1 MNKFM
6 LKMPK
11 KIILF
16 LALLSAPSVFYVS
29 AKYIGTRS
37 TLLYKQ
43 NVLFN
48 KDISENSSNL
58 AKTEKASN
66 LRHKSQLTVDE
77 SKNSAQTQNFQMQPS
92 SLVKDISTTTL
103 SPITQNTINK
113 AKPPKFTLIPL
124 NYKLTEKKQLAG
136 FTLYKLQIGQT
147 LKKGQYYVLNT
158 SKFKYDEFVLEL
170 PQNTEKISVWAI
182 NTNPANIKSSDSLNK
197 YTLYKDIVNIVSG
210 EYNYVSNIVYANAPY
225 LIFSPRTTT
234 KLLNIELWHYTDQTS
249 NTAISTNQANNTYS
263 NLANATNLQN
273 FIAHTNSVADY
284 ATNYTKD
291 MSSGLKVSCLNIIP
305 RSQWGANPAS
315 WDTHHPNLLIND
327 VRRLKYIPEY
337 NCRWMPEYIQPR
349 RFVIH
354 HTVTRNYPTD
364 PYREVREIYIYHA
377 YSRGWGDIGY
387 NFLIDSQ
394 GRIFEGKIGGVG
406 VKGYHAFEAANDMA
420 VGIALIGNFTYSN
433 PTDAQLS
440 ALSKLLAEQANI
452 YGIPLKYCGGGTL
465 TEWLDQSCT
474 VFGHRHIYV
483 WSWDSNDW
491 YKKPTACPGEYF
503 VTHGK
508 LAQAVSTAENLRQNG
523 YTSIKEAKTWAT
535 NLVSSISDRQKYF
548 LEITFKNADTKT
560 LQELSNYIPKYTG
573 LWHISLM
580 KDKKAY
586 ITLQSYNNGYCG
598 VVVPPLNWHG
608 YDDCGPH
615 GCMYFPASGGI
626 KERLI
631 TILIALKLNPYI
643 DQIKLVEQPQ
653 WAQITA
659 NINNSIISNATNL
672 NMLKGKK
679 CIKDIGD

>member
-11 KIILF
+11 KIILL
-16 LALLSAPSVFYVS
+16 LALLASPPLLYVS
-29 AKYIGTRS
+29 AKYISTHP

-43 NVLFN
+43 NLLLN
-48 KDISENSSNL
+48 KNISKNTSNL
-58 AKTEKASN
+58 VETGEASN
-66 LRHKSQLTVDE
+66 LTHN
-77 SKNSAQTQNFQMQPS
+77 KNSGGSGDIWKQSA
-92 SLVKDISTTTL
+92 SLAKGASTITL
-103 SPITQNTINK
+103 LPTIQNTNSNTDT
-113 AKPPKFTLIPL
+113 KPPKFTLIPL
-124 NYKLTEKKQLAG
+124 NYKLIEKKQLAG
-136 FTLYKLQIGQT
+136 FTLYKLQIGQNV
-147 LKKGQYYVLNT
+147 KVGQYYILDT
-158 SKFKYDEFVLEL
+158 SKYHYDELVLEL
-170 PQNTEKISVWAI
+170 ATNAGKIHIWA
-182 NTNPANIKSSDSLNK
+182 TNVKPKTYNDLTRH
-197 YTLYKDIVNIVSG
+197 TLYNSDAIAVSG
-210 EYNYVSNIVYANAPY
+210 RYSYVSNIVYTNAPY
-225 LIFSPRTTT
+225 LIIKPTTTT
-234 KLLNIELWHYTDQTS
+234 KLTNIELWYYTAKASDT
-249 NTAISTNQANNTYS
+249 TRHINQDNNNSS
-263 NLANATNLQN
+263 NLANTANLKN
-273 FIAHTNSVADY
+273 FIARTNSVADY
-284 ATNYTKD
+284 ATAYTKD

-305 RSQWGANPAS
+305 RSQWGTNPAT
-315 WDTHHPNLLIND
+315 WDAHHPNLPIND
-327 VRRLKYIPEY
+327 IHRLKYIPEY
-337 NCRWMPEYIQPR
+337 SCRWMPEYIQPR

-364 PYREVREIYIYHA
+364 PYREIREIYIYHT
-377 YSRGWGDIGY
+377 YSRDWGDIGY
-387 NFLIDSQ
+387 NFLIDSE

-433 PTDAQLS
+433 PTNAQLN

-452 YGIPLKYCGGGTL
+452 FGIPLKYCGGGTL

-523 YTSIKEAKTWAT
+523 YTSIKEAKTWAN
-535 NLVSSISDRQKYF
+535 NLINSIRDRQKYF
-548 LEITFKNADTKT
+548 LELTFKGADTKT

-586 ITLQSYNNGYCG
+586 ITLKSYDNGSCG

-659 NINNSIISNATNL
+659 NINNSTTNSITNF
-672 NMLKGKK
+672 NMLKNKE

>member
-1 MNKFM
+1 M
-6 LKMPK
+6 
-11 KIILF
+11 
-16 LALLSAPSVFYVS
+16 
-29 AKYIGTRS
+29 
-37 TLLYKQ
+37 
-43 NVLFN
+43 
-48 KDISENSSNL
+48 
-58 AKTEKASN
+58 
-66 LRHKSQLTVDE
+66 
-77 SKNSAQTQNFQMQPS
+77 
-92 SLVKDISTTTL
+92 
-103 SPITQNTINK
+103 
-113 AKPPKFTLIPL
+113 
-124 NYKLTEKKQLAG
+124 
-136 FTLYKLQIGQT
+136 
-147 LKKGQYYVLNT
+147 
-158 SKFKYDEFVLEL
+158 
-170 PQNTEKISVWAI
+170 
-182 NTNPANIKSSDSLNK
+182 
-197 YTLYKDIVNIVSG
+197 
-210 EYNYVSNIVYANAPY
+210 
-225 LIFSPRTTT
+225 
-234 KLLNIELWHYTDQTS
+234 
-249 NTAISTNQANNTYS
+249 
-263 NLANATNLQN
+263 
-273 FIAHTNSVADY
+273 
-284 ATNYTKD
+284 
-291 MSSGLKVSCLNIIP
+291 SCLNIIP
-305 RSQWGANPAS
+305 RSQWGANPS
-315 WDTHHPNLLIND
+315 TWDTHHPNLHIND

-452 YGIPLKYCGGGTL
+452 FGIPLKYCGGNTL

-508 LAQAVSTAENLRQNG
+508 LAQAVNTAENLRQSG

-535 NLVSSISDRQKYF
+535 NLVNSISDRQKYF
-548 LEITFKNADTKT
+548 LEITFKDADTKT

-586 ITLQSYNNGYCG
+586 ITLKSYDNGYCG
-598 VVVPPLNWHG
+598 VVVPPINWHG

-643 DQIKLVEQPQ
+643 GQIKLVEQPK

-659 NINNSIISNATNL
+659 TINNSIISDATNL

-679 CIKDIGD
+679 CIKYIGD